1 MPLPDGAFKSICR
14 ICHGGCAARLTV
26 EGGRLVRVR
35 PLAGSPFSLGRMC
48 VKGLSTPAVMYHPDR
63 LRHPLKRVGPR
74 GSGQFRR
81 VSWDEALDAIAARL
95 DAFRRE
101 SGPESVALGQG
112 TGRHHYFH
120 VIRFANTF
128 GTPNWYEPGLANC
141 FIPRITV
148 SNLTYGGFVAGD
160 YYGDIPPRTILFWG
174 HNPLV
179 SGPDGE
185 LAYPIK
191 KALAGGAFG
200 IGIDPRRSETARR
213 CGLWLPI
220 RPGTDDAL
228 ALAMIRAIIEEG
240 WYDRDFVAAH
250 TLGFDELRQR
260 VAPCTPAWAEDITGV
275 PAKAMLEAARRYA
288 LDKPSILDWGVSI
301 EQNPNSLQTVR
312 AVAILRGLTGNLDI
326 PGGDVFGQDVVRA
339 YPVLRHL
346 LPPDALAKRI
356 GAGQFKLLGG
366 FRAFMPSAHIPGLF
380 RAMREGDPYRV
391 RGLLVFGNNPLA
403 TVANARGALEALR
416 ALDLLVVSDFFMTP
430 TAALAD
436 YVLPAAF
443 WPEIDQ
449 ILEMPLVAAQAV
461 FAHRKVVTVGE
472 CRQNEL
478 ILNDLAKRL
487 GLPGAEESLRSILD
501 YRLEP
506 IGLTF
511 DELADRFMV
520 KLPPRYRRHEE
531 KGFRTPT
538 RKVEL
543 YSKALARLGYDPLPA
558 YAEPPESP
566 VSAPDTARDYPLVL
580 TTGARRPEYFHSE
593 QRQVAF
599 LRARRPDPLAEL
611 GPATA
616 GRFGIA
622 DGDWIRVKSPRGEIR
637 MRARVTAEVREGV
650 VSLDHGWWFPERG
663 AFDYGAFESNA
674 NTLTSDA
681 PPYDPA
687 FGSYQLRGL
696 LCAVEKEEHA
706 GPRTG

>member
-1 MPLPDGAFKSICR
+1 MAFPDGEHKSVCR

-26 EGGRLVRVR
+26 AGGKVIRVR
-35 PLAGSPFSLGRMC
+35 PWPGSPFSLGRMC
-48 VKGLSTPAVMYHPDR
+48 VKGLSTPDLMYHPDR
-63 LRHPLKRVGPR
+63 LVTPLKRVGPR
-74 GSGQFRR
+74 GSGRFAP
-81 VSWDEALDAIAARL
+81 VSWDEALADIAQRL
-95 DAFRRE
+95 DGFRRE
-101 SGPESVALGQG
+101 TGPESVALGQG

-160 YYGDIPPRTILFWG
+160 YYGEVPPKTILFWG

-185 LAYPIK
+185 LAFPVK
-191 KALAGGAFG
+191 RALAGGAYG
-200 IGIDPRRSETARR
+200 IAVDPRRSETAKR
-213 CGLWLPI
+213 CGLHLPI
-220 RPGTDDAL
+220 RPGTDAAL

-240 WYDRDFVAAH
+240 WYDREFVAAH
-250 TLGFDELRQR
+250 TTGFDDLRAR
-260 VAPCTPAWAEDITGV
+260 VAGCTPEWAEEVTGV
-275 PAKAMLEAARRYA
+275 PARDMLEAARRYA
-288 LDKPSILDWGVSI
+288 CDKPSILDWGVAI

-312 AVAILRGLTGNLDI
+312 AVALLRGLTGNLDV
-326 PGGDVFGQDVVRA
+326 PGGDVFGHELVAA
-339 YPVLRHL
+339 YPVLRQA

-356 GAGQFKLLGG
+356 GADRFKLLGG

-380 RAMREGDPYRV
+380 EAMRTGDPYRV
-391 RGLLVFGNNPLA
+391 RALLLFGNNPLA
-403 TVANARGALEALR
+403 TVANARGVYESLR
-416 ALDLLVVSDFFMTP
+416 ALDLLVVADHFLTP

-436 YVLPAAF
+436 YVLPSAF

-449 ILEMPLVAAQAV
+449 IIELPLVAPQAV
-461 FAHRKVVTVGE
+461 FAHRKVAAVGE

-478 ILNDLAKRL
+478 ILSDLARRL
-487 GLPGAEESLRSILD
+487 GLPGAEESLLDILD
-501 YRLEP
+501 QRLRP

-520 KLPPRYRRHEE
+520 RAAPAYRRYAE
-531 KGFRTPT
+531 KGFRTPS

-543 YSKALARLGYDPLPA
+543 SCKALTRLGYDPLPSF
-558 YAEPPESP
+558 AEPPESP
-566 VSAPDTARDYPLVL
+566 VSAPETARVFPLVL
-580 TTGARRPEYFHSE
+580 TTGARRPEYFHSDG
-593 QRQVAF
+593 RQSPR

-611 GPATA
+611 GVETA
-616 GRFGIA
+616 ARYGIA

-637 MRARVTAEVREGV
+637 MRARVSSDIMEGV
-650 VSLDHGWWFPERG
+650 VSLDHAWWFPERG
-663 AFDYGAFESNA
+663 SFDFGAFESNA
-674 NTLTSDA
+674 NVLTNDG

-696 LCAVEKEEHA
+696 LCAVGKE
-706 GPRTG
+706 